1 MSKSKFKDGM
11 RTNSSYH
18 TKQDIALCF
27 GERTGYDVEPK
38 DIRVRGN
45 WLFHRADWLDGD
57 VDCYPAKDARYN
69 SGVLCMEP
77 WSGVKMEDSPFIPK
91 NDERVAKA
99 LEILDKGYNKHL
111 QDLAKEESK
120 DGNL

>member
-69 SGVLCMEP
+69 SGVLCP
-77 WSGVKMEDSPFIPK
+77 HGT
-91 NDERVAKA
+91 
-99 LEILDKGYNKHL
+99 LEW
-111 QDLAKEESK
+111 SK
-120 DGNL
+120 DGGFSFYSKE

>member
-1 MSKSKFKDGM
+1 
-11 RTNSSYH
+11 
-18 TKQDIALCF
+18 
-27 GERTGYDVEPK
+27 
-38 DIRVRGN
+38 
-45 WLFHRADWLDGD
+45 
-57 VDCYPAKDARYN
+57 
-69 SGVLCMEP
+69 MEP

-120 DGNL
+120 DGSV